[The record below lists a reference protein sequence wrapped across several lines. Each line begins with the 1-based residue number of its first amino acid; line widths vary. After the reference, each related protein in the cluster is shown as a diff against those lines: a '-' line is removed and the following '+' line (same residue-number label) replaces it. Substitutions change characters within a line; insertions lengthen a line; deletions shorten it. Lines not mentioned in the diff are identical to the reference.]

1 MYIRINDINEVNMAQ
16 SETLRNI
23 LLKEISQLPD
33 DYIQEILDF
42 TEFITEKRRKH
53 GNRKNTENNN
63 NLWHEFIGGVEH
75 GSLAQDI
82 DKELYG

>member
-1 MYIRINDINEVNMAQ
+1 MYIRINNRNEVNMAQ
-16 SETLRNI
+16 SDTLRNI
-23 LLKEISQLPD
+23 LLKEINQIPD

-42 TEFITEKRRKH
+42 TEFITEKRRKQ
-53 GNRKNTENNN
+53 GEKKNKENN

-75 GSLAQDI
+75 GSLAHDI